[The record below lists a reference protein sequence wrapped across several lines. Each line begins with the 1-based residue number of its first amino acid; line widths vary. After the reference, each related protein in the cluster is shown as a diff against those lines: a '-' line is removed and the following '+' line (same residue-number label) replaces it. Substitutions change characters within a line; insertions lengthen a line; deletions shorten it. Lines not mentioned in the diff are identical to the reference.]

1 MGNNALQ
8 PVFDLCWESGRIF
21 FSWLFDG
28 WIQTK
33 INLDDFFIGA
43 NIKNSLGEYPK
54 VVKNNKT
61 VFIVKIP
68 IGLDLDIFKRYQE
81 ALEIYLN
88 NRVKIESSSGWLRIE
103 MLKELP
109 KVVEYEV
116 PIKIKEL
123 CIPFAKSRNGIEY
136 INFKEEPHTL
146 LTGSTGS
153 GKSITLKNIITSL
166 ISLYPNKIN
175 LILIDFKMVELSV
188 FKNLK
193 QVKNYATDIEE
204 AKEVIAYELEE
215 AKNRYKLFEEAG
227 VTNIYDYN
235 KKISN
240 DKKLKYRFIVIEE
253 FVMLIEDK
261 KKIAMKMLK
270 QLSVI
275 SRASGQFIIITGQR
289 FDNTVIDLVIRAQFG
304 NRLCHKMQDEANSKL
319 ILDDIGAEK
328 LNIKGRMIFKCN
340 SEKIECQ
347 SYFISDDQVK
357 NIIKSYRINKKYFEK
372 DMLHYDTNKGTLEK
386 NYNLKD
392 ALQGKRNKTC
402 NKANEKV
409 NSESDL
415 SFLDNL

>member
-1 MGNNALQ
+1 MSNALE
-8 PVFDLCWESGRIF
+8 PIFNLAWESGRIF
-21 FSWLFDG
+21 FTWLFDG
-28 WIQTK
+28 WIQPK
-33 INLDDFFIGA
+33 INLDEFFIAA
-43 NIKNSLGEYPK
+43 NIKNNLGEYPK
-54 VVKNNKT
+54 VVKNNRT

-68 IGLDLDIFKRYQE
+68 TGLNLDNFKRHQE

-88 NRVKIESSSGWLRIE
+88 NRVKIENSSGWLRIE

-109 KVVEYEV
+109 EVIEYEI
-116 PIKIKEL
+116 PKKTKEL
-123 CIPFAKSRNGIEY
+123 CIPFAVSRKGIEY
-136 INFKEEPHTL
+136 IDFIKEPHIL

-153 GKSITLKNIITSL
+153 GKSRTLRNIITSL
-166 ISLYPNKIN
+166 VYLYPNQIE
-175 LILIDFKMVELSV
+175 LALIDFKIVELAI
-188 FKNLK
+188 FKSLK
-193 QVKNYATDIEE
+193 QVRQYATDIEQ
-204 AKEVIAYELEE
+204 AKEVISGELEE
-215 AKNRYKLFEEAG
+215 AKNRYKLFEKYG

-235 KKISN
+235 KKVSN

-328 LNIKGRMIFKCN
+328 IKAKGRMIFKCN

-347 SYFISDDQVK
+347 SYFIDEKTVK
-357 NIIKSYRINKKYFEK
+357 NIIKPYVKYKKEVEKSNFNSKSNKDASKSLNTSKDKLQDEENKTTPVANKKVNFE
-372 DMLHYDTNKGTLEK
+372 Y
-386 NYNLKD
+386 
-392 ALQGKRNKTC
+392 
-402 NKANEKV
+402 
-409 NSESDL
+409 DL
-415 SFLDNL
+415 SFLDKL